1 MPITNADILPKVLNI
16 NETCNSIAI
25 NITEFT
31 EGYTPQTNH
40 YLEFKHTYDENHRYY
55 QLQAGDITNNGDII
69 TIIEQTDLLAILI
82 ANGVLEGL
90 VTVKVKQSASPTAT
104 AYATHHTIAPC
115 KINCCIAKLA
125 QSGLECDCNCGKCAD
140 DLMRA
145 QKAFLMLKGAY
156 YTAENKKDAVNAEKL
171 YLKAAQLCEEV
182 CACGC

>member
-1 MPITNADILPKVLNI
+1 MPITNSDILPKVLNI

-31 EGYTPQTNH
+31 GNFTPTQGN

-55 QLQAGDITNNGDII
+55 TLQPEDITGGDII
-69 TIIEQTDLLAILI
+69 TIIEQTDLITMQI

-90 VTVKVKQSASPTAT
+90 VTVKVKTIPTQDAT

>member
-1 MPITNADILPKVLNI
+1 MPITNSDILPKVLNI

-31 EGYTPQTNH
+31 GNFTPVNGN

-55 QLQAGDITNNGDII
+55 TLQAGDIVDGEIV
-69 TIIEQTDLLAILI
+69 TIIEQTDLLAIQI

-90 VTVKVKQSASPTAT
+90 VTVKVKTGNTPTST

>member
-1 MPITNADILPKVLNI
+1 MPITNSDILPKVLNI

-31 EGYTPQTNH
+31 GNFTPAQGN

-55 QLQAGDITNNGDII
+55 QLVAGDITGGDII
-69 TIIEQTDLLAILI
+69 TIIEQTDLITMQI

-90 VTVKVKQSASPTAT
+90 VTVKVKTNNNPDAT

>member
-1 MPITNADILPKVLNI
+1 MPITNSDILPKVLNI

-31 EGYTPQTNH
+31 AGYTPQAGH

-55 QLQAGDITNNGDII
+55 TLQAGDINNGNII
-69 TIIEQTDLLAILI
+69 TIIEQTDLIAIEI

-90 VTVKVKQSASPTAT
+90 VTVKVKQSGTEQADS
-104 AYATHHTIAPC
+104 YATHHTIAPC

-125 QSGLECDCNCGKCAD
+125 MSGIECDCNCGKCAE
-140 DLMRA
+140 DLKRA
-145 QKAFLMLKGAY
+145 QKAHLMLQGAY
-156 YTAENKKDAVNAEKL
+156 YSAENKKDAVNAEKM